1 MNSGVFANQ
10 LTEVRVANIIK
21 YEDISSYQI
30 KNSDELKGKNLVNY
44 IKGIEKKK

>member
-10 LTEVRVANIIK
+10 LTEVRVDNIIK

-30 KNSDELKGKNLVNY
+30 KNNDELKGKNLVNY
-44 IKGIEKKK
+44 IKAIEKKK